1 MDANHLKAL
10 WPTTYRGPWMEPA
23 CQPGLASVIMPAY
36 DRVGVIA
43 ESLDSVFAQTYR
55 PLELVVVDDGSTD
68 GTSALV
74 EAWGRGDCADD
85 EEFLLRSVRQD
96 HSGAPA
102 ARNCGLVRCR
112 GEFIQF
118 LDSDDLLH
126 PKKIEKQVARL
137 VQDRRID
144 LTYARTAYFTE
155 TVDWSADPYGRFP
168 EADER
173 PLTAYLLGG
182 CWPTM
187 SALFRRRACH
197 AVGPWDEQARVLE
210 DWDYSIRIM
219 LGGACLDYLDETLLL
234 YRQDHGVRPTV
245 TSRALSPQSL
255 RSRCA
260 LTARWVQ
267 WIRAAGQLDP
277 DVQRVFSSQLLELAK
292 TCLVAGNVGLA
303 REMLDTLESLD
314 LAAPR
319 SRSRPMYVCIAR
331 MPSWCGPILAR
342 GLRRS
347 IAIKDRASSWPAF
360 RRRREDAAADRRL
373 P

>member
-1 MDANHLKAL
+1 MDASHLRTL
-10 WPTTYRGPWMEPA
+10 WPSDYRGPWMETA
-23 CQPGLASVIMPAY
+23 YEPGLVSVIVPTY
-36 DRVGVIA
+36 DRAALIC
-43 ESLDSVFAQTYR
+43 ESLDSVFAQSYR
-55 PLELVVVDDGSTD
+55 PLELIVVDDGSTD
-68 GTSALV
+68 GTSAPV
-74 EAWGRGDCADD
+74 EAWSRRCLND
-85 EEFLLRSVRQD
+85 EAFVFRSFRQE
-96 HSGAPA
+96 HCGAAA
-102 ARNCGLVRCR
+102 ARNLGLVHCR

-118 LDSDDLLH
+118 LDSDDLLN

-168 EADER
+168 EADEQ

-187 SALFRRRACH
+187 SALLRRRACH

-210 DWDYSIRIM
+210 DWDYTIRLI
-219 LGGACLDYLDETLLL
+219 LGGACLDYSEETLLL
-234 YRQDHGVRPTV
+234 YRQDHDVRSTV
-245 TSRALSPQSL
+245 TSRAQSPQRM
-255 RSRCA
+255 RSRCM

-267 WIRAAGQLDP
+267 WIRAAGKLYP
-277 DVQRVFSSQLLELAK
+277 DVQRVFSSQLLEMAK
-292 TCLVAGNVGLA
+292 TCLLAGNVGLA
-303 REMLDTLESLD
+303 REILDTLERLD
-314 LAAPR
+314 LAATR

-347 IAIKDRASSWPAF
+347 IAVANRDSRWLVF
-360 RRRREDAAADRRL
+360 RKRRGSVAADQRL